1 MLRRLY
7 DWVMRLAASRHALTW
22 LAVIAFCEGI
32 FFPIPVDVMLMPVVL
47 ADRARAWRYAA
58 ITTVASVLGG
68 STGYM
73 LGSLFK
79 PVGNWILSHTGGA
92 LSGDAVRQW
101 IVLLVALPIPYKLTA
116 ITSGVFNVS
125 FLTFLCAS
133 LVVRG
138 ARYFAVAGL
147 IKFYGEPI
155 RAFVEKRLALMLSA
169 VVVGAVVVLLIIRQ
183 LAHMFGQH

>member
-7 DWVMRLAASRHALTW
+7 DWVMRLAASRHAVTW
-22 LAVIAFCEGI
+22 LALIAFCEGV

-68 STGYM
+68 STGFL

-79 PVGNWILSHTGGA
+79 PVGLWILDHTGGA
-92 LSGDAVRQW
+92 LNAEAVRQW

-116 ITSGVFNVS
+116 ITSGLFQVS
-125 FLTFLCAS
+125 FPLFLAAS
-133 LVVRG
+133 LAIRG

-147 IKFYGEPI
+147 MKFYGEPI
-155 RAFVEKRLALMLSA
+155 REFVEKRLALVLSVVA
-169 VVVGAVVVLLIIRQ
+169 VAAVLLLLGIRQ
-183 LAHMFGQH
+183 LAHMFS

>member
-7 DWVMRLAASRHALTW
+7 DWVMRLAASRHAVGW
-22 LAVIAFCEGI
+22 LALIAFCEGI

-68 STGYM
+68 CTGYA

-79 PVGNWILSHTGGA
+79 PLGIWLLSLTGHA
-92 LSGDAVRQW
+92 LSADAVRQW
-101 IVLLVALPIPYKLTA
+101 IVLLVALPIPYKLTS
-116 ITSGVFNVS
+116 ITSGIFNVS
-125 FLTFLCAS
+125 FVIFLAAS
-133 LVVRG
+133 LVIRG

-147 IKFYGEPI
+147 IKFYGESI
-155 RAFVEKRLALMLSA
+155 REFVEKRLMLVVSAAAVALVL
-169 VVVGAVVVLLIIRQ
+169 VLLGIRQ
-183 LAHMFGQH
+183 LVHMFG